1 MMNKVTLTPK
11 RLFLI
16 DSLGGL
22 LSAFLLGIVL
32 PRFEA
37 TFGMPQKVLYSLS
50 CLACICATY
59 SFLNYWRMK
68 ENWRPYLKGI
78 AIANVLYCCL
88 TIGLVIYHRTT
99 LTNWGVSYFLLEM
112 VIIISIVITE
122 LRTVF

>member
-1 MMNKVTLTPK
+1 
-11 RLFLI
+11 
-16 DSLGGL
+16 
-22 LSAFLLGIVL
+22 
-32 PRFEA
+32 
-37 TFGMPQKVLYSLS
+37 
-50 CLACICATY
+50 
-59 SFLNYWRMK
+59 MK